1 MKNIIIGMLLTAGL
15 ATAQNA
21 LWVDLSG
28 EWRMSLE
35 DRPEFAAPDFDDR
48 AWAAYR
54 LPLSGRG
61 PSAGMWLRRTA
72 TLPDGADRTQ
82 LALTLGTIN
91 DVYEVYVN
99 GVRIGGTGGLSRED
113 YQIPRPL
120 TFRIPESVLSGGNR
134 LVIAIR
140 SRWFY
145 NLRSRWRLQPALWAR
160 LR

>member
-1 MKNIIIGMLLTAGL
+1 MPFTLRLFVVSLLLTAAL
-15 ATAQNA
+15 ASAQNA

-28 EWRMSLE
+28 EWRMSQD

-54 LPLSGRG
+54 LPLSGKA
-61 PSAGMWLRRTA
+61 PSTGMWLRRTA
-72 TLPDGADRTQ
+72 TLPEGADRTQ

-99 GVRIGGTGGLSRED
+99 GVRIGGTGGLLPED

-120 TFRIPESVLSGGNR
+120 TFSGSPRSGLMMNFGSFIGNMPTNE
-134 LVIAIR
+134 LIR
-140 SRWFY
+140 AF
-145 NLRSRWRLQPALWAR
+145 WR
-160 LR
+160 